1 MYGRISPESP
11 HCPREGFNICALHA
25 AVHIWQPVHFSR
37 KFSTLFEP
45 GGDGIL
51 LRGSAGSSEYGE
63 ASSLAEFAPARAS
76 LFAAERAIAP
86 NESRAAPKERLGIP
100 AGSSAPSGRRA
111 RGIPPELVGAGFR
124 PDFAAGENLKD
135 MDFLG
140 QFAAQSKHRTHREKS
155 SDLPLAS
162 MHWALQFL
170 SHSPQDTHEDLSTS
184 SLNSDILENSPS
196 SAPTGHME
204 LQ

>member
-86 NESRAAPKERLGIP
+86 SESRAAPKERLGHSR
-100 AGSSAPSGRRA
+100 GSSAPSGRA
-111 RGIPPELVGAGFR
+111 RGGFR
-124 PDFAAGENLKD
+124 P
-135 MDFLG
+135 
-140 QFAAQSKHRTHREKS
+140 
-155 SDLPLAS
+155 
-162 MHWALQFL
+162 
-170 SHSPQDTHEDLSTS
+170 
-184 SLNSDILENSPS
+184 SL
-196 SAPTGHME
+196 SAPDFVRIFRISRRARI
-204 LQ
+204 